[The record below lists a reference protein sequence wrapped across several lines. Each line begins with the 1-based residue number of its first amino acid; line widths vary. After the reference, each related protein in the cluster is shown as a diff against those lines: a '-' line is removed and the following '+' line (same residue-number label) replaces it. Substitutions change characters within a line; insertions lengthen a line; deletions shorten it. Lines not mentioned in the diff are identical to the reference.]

1 MYRKSYKIQ
10 FFLTNIICLICILG
24 ILISSYFNKDV
35 LILSLFLLIIY
46 LLISQI
52 LIIKDIF
59 FDFTRN
65 NYTYLKRI
73 IMILLFGVMIISFVT
88 GYGYGKEN
96 IIFRFFSSNIAN
108 LIIYMSIPISIL
120 ILNISGYIYLK
131 ESKVIEW
138 KYD

>member
-1 MYRKSYKIQ
+1 MYKKSYKVQ

-24 ILISSYFNKDV
+24 ILISTYLNKDV

-52 LIIKDIF
+52 LIIKGIF

-96 IIFRFFSSNIAN
+96 IIFRFFFI
-108 LIIYMSIPISIL
+108 
-120 ILNISGYIYLK
+120 
-131 ESKVIEW
+131 
-138 KYD
+138 

>member
-1 MYRKSYKIQ
+1 MYKKSYKVQ
-10 FFLTNIICLICILG
+10 FFLTNIISLICILG

-52 LIIKDIF
+52 LVIKGIF

-73 IMILLFGVMIISFVT
+73 IMILLFVIMIVSFIT

-131 ESKVIEW
+131 ESKVIE
-138 KYD
+138 